1 MPWGEITYVIAM
13 ALNCGIVGLPN
24 VGKSTIFNALT
35 AAQAAAANYPFCTI
49 EPNTGIVP
57 LRDPRLDRIAAIFQP
72 KSVVP
77 TAVEFVD
84 IAGLVKDASKGEGL
98 GNQFLGHI
106 REVDAIVQV
115 VRCFDDPD
123 VVHVHGKVDPVY
135 DAEVINAELLL
146 ADLDVVDKR
155 LERLRKTTRV
165 GNKEG
170 AAEMPYCEALAAA
183 LGSGK
188 PARAV
193 PVPRELVPVARDL
206 RLLTAKPMLY
216 VANVSEQALRAPPPA
231 VAALAVVARQEGTEA
246 VMICGAIESEI
257 AQLEAA
263 DRATFLADLGLKES
277 GLDRLAHAAYR
288 LLGRITFFTA
298 GEKEVRAWTVTQGA
312 VAPEAAG
319 AIHSDFERGFIRA
332 DVYHYDD
339 LVRLGNEPAV
349 RAKGLIRSEGK
360 EYVVRDGDVMFFK
373 FNV

>member
-1 MPWGEITYVIAM
+1 MS
-13 ALNCGIVGLPN
+13 LNCGIVGLPN

-35 AAQAAAANYPFCTI
+35 AAGAAAANYPFCTI

-57 LRDPRLDRIAAIFQP
+57 LRDPRLDRIAEIFKPQ
-72 KSVVP
+72 SILP

-106 REVDAIVQV
+106 REVDATVQV
-115 VRCFDDPD
+115 VRCFEDAD

-146 ADLDVVDKR
+146 ADLDVAEKR
-155 LERLRKTTRV
+155 LERIAKSSRV
-165 GNKEG
+165 GNKEA
-170 AAEMPYCEALAAA
+170 AAEGAFLETLIAA
-183 LGSGK
+183 LRTGT
-188 PARAV
+188 PARRVA
-193 PVPRELVPVARDL
+193 VPREAEGVMREL

-216 VANVSEQALRAPPPA
+216 VANVSEAGVKTPPPS
-231 VAALAVVARQEGTEA
+231 VAALEAFAKKEGSVVVA
-246 VMICGAIESEI
+246 ICGAIESEI
-257 AQLEAA
+257 AQLDA
-263 DRATFLADLGLKES
+263 DDRKAFLADLGLAES
-277 GLDRLAHAAYR
+277 GLDRLAHAVYR
-288 LLGRITFFTA
+288 LLGLNTYFTA
-298 GEKEVRAWTVTQGA
+298 GEKEVRAWTVRQGA
-312 VAPEAAG
+312 TAPQAAG
-319 AIHSDFERGFIRA
+319 VIHSDFERGFIRA

-339 LVRLGNEPAV
+339 LVQYGSESAV